1 MKITGLITT
10 VFIVVCSTLGA
21 GAGDVFAEE
30 GKKSIFD
37 LENFSATFTLATDYV
52 FRGVSQTDSKPA
64 VQGSLDY
71 AHPIGIYLGVWG
83 SNVNSDISKGG
94 VELDYYIG
102 YGSELLT
109 NFNIDLSLLYYSYP
123 GGGND
128 PEPNYFEGHLGLDYK
143 LANLPLTPKVGAGYW
158 YSPDFFGEDGKAHY
172 VNGVLELS
180 LPYEF
185 ILAGE
190 FGYQY
195 VKGDKTTGHG
205 QGENGGNG
213 YDYNN
218 WRIGISRELLKFV
231 LDLSYHDT
239 NEANFLGKDIA
250 DERVVFTISRSF

>member
-1 MKITGLITT
+1 MKITGMLTA
-10 VFIVVCSTLGA
+10 VFIVLSSTLGG
-21 GAGDVFAEE
+21 GAGDVFAAEE
-30 GKKSIFD
+30 RKSIFD

-52 FRGVSQTDSKPA
+52 FRGISQTDSKPA

-94 VELDYYIG
+94 VEIDYYIG
-102 YGSELLT
+102 YGTELLT

-123 GGGND
+123 GGGSD
-128 PEPNYFEGHLGLDYK
+128 PEPDYFEGHLGLDYK
-143 LANLPLTPKVGAGYW
+143 LANLPLTPKLGVGYW

-185 ILAGE
+185 VLAGE

-195 VKGDKTTGHG
+195 VKGDETTGHG
-205 QGENGGNG
+205 QGENGGDG

-218 WRIGISRELLKFV
+218 WRIGISREVLKFT

-250 DERVVFTISRSF
+250 DERIVFTISRSF

>member
-1 MKITGLITT
+1 MKIIRMITA
-10 VFIVVCSTLGA
+10 VVMVTCSTLGGGVGVVLA
-21 GAGDVFAEE
+21 GEE
-30 GKKSIFD
+30 KKSIFD

-71 AHPIGIYLGVWG
+71 AHPIGVYLGVWG

-94 VELDYYIG
+94 VELDYYLG
-102 YGSELLT
+102 YRTELFT
-109 NFNIDLSLLYYSYP
+109 NFNIDLSAIYYSYP
-123 GGGND
+123 GGGSD
-128 PEPNYFEGHLGLDYK
+128 PEPDYFEGHLGLDYK
-143 LANLPLTPKVGAGYW
+143 LAKLPLTPKIGAGYW

-185 ILAGE
+185 VLAGE

-195 VKGDKTTGHG
+195 VKGDETTGHG